1 MSKYGIIF
9 DLDGTLWNTT
19 STIVPV
25 WNKVLKSHK
34 GIDKQITEKE
44 MNSYMGK
51 TLDEISLLVLPNLPL
66 EKSRSILDECCVTE
80 SAHLE
85 KVGGILYPD
94 LEKTLIEL
102 TKYYSLYIVSNC
114 QDGYLQAFL
123 NYHKLNK
130 YFDDFEMSGRTNK
143 SKGENIRLIIERDK
157 LDRAVYVG
165 DTIMDKE
172 AAEQAEVP
180 FIFAEY
186 GFGDVISPPYSV
198 QQFSEITS
206 IAQKIFHPN
215 KN

>member
-66 EKSRSILDECCVTE
+66 EKSRPILDECCVTE

-102 TKYYSLYIVSNC
+102 TKDYSLYIVSNC

-143 SKGENIRLIIERDK
+143 SKAENIRLIIERDK

-198 QQFSEITS
+198 QQFSEI
-206 IAQKIFHPN
+206 INVADRIFHS
-215 KN
+215 

>member
-19 STIVPV
+19 GTIVPV

-34 GIDKQITEKE
+34 EIDKQITEKE

-51 TLDEISLLVLPNLPL
+51 NLDEISLLVLPELSL
-66 EKSRSILDECCVTE
+66 EKSRPILDECCSTE

-102 TKYYSLYIVSNC
+102 TMDYSLYIVSNC

-130 YFDDFEMSGRTNK
+130 YFSDFEMSGRTNK
-143 SKGENIRLIIERDK
+143 SKGENIRLIIERNNLK
-157 LDRAVYVG
+157 RAVYVG

-172 AAEQAEVP
+172 ASQQAQIP

-186 GFGDVISPPYSV
+186 GFGNVIDPLYSI
-198 QQFSEITS
+198 QQFSDIT
-206 IAQKIFHPN
+206 AVVNKIFQH
-215 KN
+215 